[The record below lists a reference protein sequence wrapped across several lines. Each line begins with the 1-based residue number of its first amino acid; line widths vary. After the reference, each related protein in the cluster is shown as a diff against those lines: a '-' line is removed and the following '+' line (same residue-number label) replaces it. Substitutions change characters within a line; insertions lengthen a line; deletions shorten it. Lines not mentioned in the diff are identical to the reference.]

1 MFNHTDHTRIEQSQI
16 GNGHVDGARVTI
28 RELAGGDEISLRELV
43 ERDTARGLGG
53 DVVGAERGGR
63 LMAAISLTS
72 GDVVADPFHP
82 TADLVALLR
91 VRAGQVLPPPA

>member
-1 MFNHTDHTRIEQSQI
+1 MFNHTDHTRIEQSQN
-16 GNGHVDGARVTI
+16 GNGHVDGSRVTI

-43 ERDTARGLGG
+43 ERDTARGLRG

-91 VRAGQVLPPPA
+91 VRVGQILPPPA

>member
-1 MFNHTDHTRIEQSQI
+1 MFNQTDHTRIEQSQN
-16 GNGHVDGARVTI
+16 GNGRVNSSRVTI

-43 ERDTARGLGG
+43 ERDTARGLRG
-53 DVVGAERGGR
+53 DVVGAERDGH

-82 TADLVALLR
+82 TADLDALLR
-91 VRAGQVLPPPA
+91 VRAGQILPPPA

>member
-1 MFNHTDHTRIEQSQI
+1 MFNQTDHTRIEQSQN
-16 GNGHVDGARVTI
+16 GNGRVNSSRVTI

-43 ERDTARGLGG
+43 ERDTARDLRGE
-53 DVVGAERGGR
+53 VVGVERDGH

-91 VRAGQVLPPPA
+91 VRAGQILPPPA

>member
-1 MFNHTDHTRIEQSQI
+1 MFGHTDNHTQDHIH
-16 GNGHVDGARVTI
+16 GNGSLPGETRVTI
-28 RELAGGDEISLRELV
+28 RALGGEDAASLRELT
-43 ERDTARGLGG
+43 ERDTARMLHGNI
-53 DVVGAERGGR
+53 VGAERSGR

-91 VRAGQVLPPPA
+91 LRAGQILPHP

>member
-1 MFNHTDHTRIEQSQI
+1 MFNHTEHTRIEQSRN
-16 GNGHVDGARVTI
+16 GNGHVDGSRVTI
-28 RELAGGDEISLRELV
+28 RELAGGDAISLRELA
-43 ERDTARGLGG
+43 ERDTARGLRG
-53 DVVGAERGGR
+53 DVVGAERDGR

-91 VRAGQVLPPPA
+91 VRAGQVLLPPA

>member
-1 MFNHTDHTRIEQSQI
+1 MFNHTDHTQIGQSQN
-16 GNGHVDGARVTI
+16 GNGHADSSHVTI
-28 RELAGGDEISLRELV
+28 RELAGGDEGSLRELV
-43 ERDTARGLGG
+43 ERDTARGLRGE
-53 DVVGAERGGR
+53 VVGAERGGR

-91 VRAGQVLPPPA
+91 VRAGQILPPPA